1 MQAER
6 QSSLPGFEGLVPG
19 EKRDRVQKN
28 LGLTSEGVMS
38 KMNFLSRNRGRVIAC
53 ITWFVAG
60 LVGTSP
66 TTGRADEIGP
76 ADPVLPL
83 PLYHNKP
90 DNFGLFDGGLFFATS
105 FAAYKQTNPISH
117 QGVAYRGFTDVTG
130 TARVPYVY
138 NPVTNETE
146 NAPVAPFVGRFYGS
160 GEEALNTDQVSGP
173 GTMNP
178 GIKISAG
185 WRFGDRVTVTASWMW
200 LADATYTSSAS
211 NIPAGSQIG
220 ANYADSFLSAPV
232 YNFYPEYAG
241 PNDDLY
247 NSNGASTPNTIA
259 NGIDAAR
266 GAGYGIWNAAEVFT
280 QSFTQR
286 AQFADLLC
294 RVPVYENENYRVSGV
309 VGPKFVWL
317 WEKYMMR
324 AVDYNIYGESNGES
338 QAVYTNIVSNRM
350 YGAVLACQQEWYM
363 GHGFALN
370 LNLGGGMYMDI
381 VKARARYELGQKFL
395 GPVSKRSRTL
405 YELAPSLEGT
415 VGVGWYPFEGIEL
428 NIGYNLMG
436 FFNTISSRHPI
447 DFDFGT
453 VDPAFDSQ
461 TRWFSGFQAGFA
473 LVF

>member
-1 MQAER
+1 
-6 QSSLPGFEGLVPG
+6 
-19 EKRDRVQKN
+19 
-28 LGLTSEGVMS
+28 MS
-38 KMNFLSRNRGRVIAC
+38 KMTFLKRNRGRVMTCLA
-53 ITWFVAG
+53 WFVAG
-60 LVGTSP
+60 VVGMVPAS
-66 TTGRADEIGP
+66 GRADEIGP

-90 DNFGLFDGGLFFATS
+90 DNFGLFDGGLFFGTS

-130 TARVPYVY
+130 TARVPYIY
-138 NPVTNETE
+138 DPGSGVTVST
-146 NAPVAPFVGRFYGS
+146 PPGPWVGKFYGS

-173 GTMNP
+173 GTLNP

-211 NIPAGSQIG
+211 NIPKGSQIG
-220 ANYADSFLSAPV
+220 SDYANSFLSAPV

-247 NSNGASTPNTIA
+247 NASAAPLPPAVNPITT
-259 NGIDAAR
+259 GIDAAR

-286 AQFADLLC
+286 SQFVDLLC
-294 RVPVYENENYRVSGV
+294 RVPVYENENYRISGV

-317 WEKYMMR
+317 WEKYKLR
-324 AVDYNIYGESNGES
+324 AVDYNVYGESSGYD
-338 QAVYTNIVSNRM
+338 QAIYTNIVSNRM
-350 YGAVLACQQEWYM
+350 YGANLACQQEWYM

-370 LNLGGGMYMDI
+370 LTLGGSMYLDI
-381 VKARARYELGQKFL
+381 VKARARYELGEKYY

-405 YELAPSLEGT
+405 YQIAPSLEGT
-415 VGVGWYPFEGIEL
+415 VGVGWYPFEGVEL

-436 FFNTISSRHPI
+436 FFNTVSSRHPI

-453 VDPAFDSQ
+453 VDPAYDSQ

>member
-1 MQAER
+1 M
-6 QSSLPGFEGLVPG
+6 
-19 EKRDRVQKN
+19 
-28 LGLTSEGVMS
+28 
-38 KMNFLSRNRGRVIAC
+38 
-53 ITWFVAG
+53 
-60 LVGTSP
+60 
-66 TTGRADEIGP
+66 
-76 ADPVLPL
+76 
-83 PLYHNKP
+83 
-90 DNFGLFDGGLFFATS
+90 
-105 FAAYKQTNPISH
+105 
-117 QGVAYRGFTDVTG
+117 
-130 TARVPYVY
+130 
-138 NPVTNETE
+138 
-146 NAPVAPFVGRFYGS
+146 
-160 GEEALNTDQVSGP
+160 
-173 GTMNP
+173 
-178 GIKISAG
+178 
-185 WRFGDRVTVTASWMW
+185 
-200 LADATYTSSAS
+200 
-211 NIPAGSQIG
+211 
-220 ANYADSFLSAPV
+220 
-232 YNFYPEYAG
+232 
-241 PNDDLY
+241 
-247 NSNGASTPNTIA
+247 
-259 NGIDAAR
+259 
-266 GAGYGIWNAAEVFT
+266 
-280 QSFTQR
+280 
-286 AQFADLLC
+286 
-294 RVPVYENENYRVSGV
+294 